1 MFPIEGDS
9 DEFWWNRETT
19 ATSSLQLCG
28 FPSLTDRHE
37 KKKVGGMVEM
47 VLFNMA
53 SFLGS
58 FAAGFDV
65 RMSNL
70 QPQPVPHP
78 KLQVNAQLKDNK
90 PELDPTATIQNSP
103 RMYKEIY
110 LHEHDIMNVGNPNM
124 NRLYGL
130 QTYHGPSKQKIR

>member
-1 MFPIEGDS
+1 
-9 DEFWWNRETT
+9 
-19 ATSSLQLCG
+19 
-28 FPSLTDRHE
+28 
-37 KKKVGGMVEM
+37 M

-78 KLQVNAQLKDNK
+78 KLQSNAQLKDNK
-90 PELDPTATIQNSP
+90 LELNPNTMQNSP

-110 LHEHDIMNVGNPNM
+110 LHERDIMNVGNPSM

-130 QTYHGPSKQKIR
+130 QTYHGPSSKQKIR